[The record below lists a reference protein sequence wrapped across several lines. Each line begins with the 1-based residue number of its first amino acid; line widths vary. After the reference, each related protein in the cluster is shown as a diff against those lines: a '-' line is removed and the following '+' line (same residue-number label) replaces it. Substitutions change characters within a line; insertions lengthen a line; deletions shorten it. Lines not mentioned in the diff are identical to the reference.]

1 MYEERLQPHD
11 IEAEEAVVGSLLID
25 GESILKV
32 IPLIKPRDFYRERN
46 AFCFEACMALFE
58 RREAINQVTVTSQ
71 LNLQNRLEAVGGAAY
86 LSHLISI
93 VPTSLHAEHYA
104 NIVSRCATMRRLIG
118 AASEIAV
125 IGYEGTADEEAALS
139 HAENLLFSVRT
150 GQSSRE
156 FVSLREVLDQFLEDR
171 AAIAEPLDGTSAPIM
186 TGFDSLDD
194 ILGGLQPAD
203 LLILAARP
211 SVGKSTLAVNMSLNA
226 AKAGSTIG
234 IFSLEMSREQL
245 AMRILASESGVDSR
259 RLRLG
264 LYTEAEE
271 RRIINSVGSLSELSL
286 YIDDT
291 PLQGIIEMRSKAR
304 RLHLERKLDMLVV
317 DYIQLIEGS
326 SRNGNRVQEIS
337 EISRS
342 LKGLAR
348 DLNIPVLAV
357 SQLSRAVEMRPS
369 HRPQL
374 SDLRDSG
381 SIEQDADVVMFI
393 YREDIYTTEEE
404 WLQRRPDGQPYPK
417 NIAEVIIAK
426 HRHGPIGTIKLLFR
440 DKLVRFEPA
449 PLDMEFAQP

>member
-86 LSHLISI
+86 LSHLVSI

-104 NIVSRCATMRRLIG
+104 NIVGRCATLRRLIG

-171 AAIAEPLDGTSAPIM
+171 AAIAEPLNDTSAPIM

-245 AMRILASESGVDSR
+245 AMRILASESGVDSH

-271 RRIINSVGSLSELSL
+271 QRIINSVGALSELSL

-304 RLHLERKLDMLVV
+304 RLHRERKLDMLVV
-317 DYIQLIEGS
+317 DYMQLIEGS
-326 SRNGNRVQEIS
+326 SRNGNRVHWVPIS
-337 EISRS
+337 
-342 LKGLAR
+342 APDYR
-348 DLNIPVLAV
+348 DP
-357 SQLSRAVEMRPS
+357 
-369 HRPQL
+369 
-374 SDLRDSG
+374 
-381 SIEQDADVVMFI
+381 
-393 YREDIYTTEEE
+393 
-404 WLQRRPDGQPYPK
+404 QRRQPTQTRRP
-417 NIAEVIIAK
+417 
-426 HRHGPIGTIKLLFR
+426 RR
-440 DKLVRFEPA
+440 
-449 PLDMEFAQP
+449 